1 MDIIV
6 ASTKK
11 FMANPKESC
20 EINLSKNLEWSTWEG
35 HFGNLG
41 DTSWLGAMPAPGSVS
56 GSTSILESIASQR

>member
-6 ASTKK
+6 ASTKE

-41 DTSWLGAMPAPGSVS
+41 DTSWSK
-56 GSTSILESIASQR
+56 ILLDTLNQVIY